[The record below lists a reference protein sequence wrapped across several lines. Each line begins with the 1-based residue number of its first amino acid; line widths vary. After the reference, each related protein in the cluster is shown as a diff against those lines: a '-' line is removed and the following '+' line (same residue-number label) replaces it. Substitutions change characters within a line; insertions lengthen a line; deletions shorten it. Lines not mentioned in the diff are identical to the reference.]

1 MTPFILAAAVTLNI
15 DLSGLIAKRFH
26 AQPEVRN
33 LTCGIE
39 TVSYK
44 FVGDPG
50 TKFRYAGDTY
60 VVPQSGSIELLASRA
75 DEYQIDGRA
84 LPLNVWPKDAFGMR
98 TVPLP
103 HQQ

>member
-1 MTPFILAAAVTLNI
+1 MVLMMAAALTLNL
-15 DLSGLIAKRFH
+15 DLGGLVAKRYH
-26 AQPEVRN
+26 PAAEVHN
-33 LTCGIE
+33 LTCHIE

-50 TKFRYAGDTY
+50 TTFRYDGETWT
-60 VVPQSGSIELLASRA
+60 VPQSGSIELLASRA
-75 DEYQIDGRA
+75 DEYQVNGRS